1 MQQIRHPLVV
11 DAETKLCRPITDADV
26 RIMEAK
32 CHAYDALILSLRES
46 IRMADYH
53 ADALRRVYG
62 PPGCKGHGGCE
73 GTPAGYGCT
82 CIG

>member
-1 MQQIRHPLVV
+1 MNIHRTRNGGLATSSEPNATPPHPLVV
-11 DAETKLCRPITDADV
+11 DQDTKLCRPITDADV

-62 PPGCKGHGGCE
+62 K
-73 GTPAGYGCT
+73 
-82 CIG
+82 